1 MNRHIKSL
9 IDFLDDSPCNFYAV
23 DTARRI
29 LTDNGFIELSLT
41 DNWQLEPR
49 GKYFTVKT
57 TRPYSH
63 LHLAKP
69 QCATPG

>member
-23 DTARRI
+23 DTARRL

-41 DNWQLEPR
+41 DNCQL
-49 GKYFTVKT
+49 
-57 TRPYSH
+57 
-63 LHLAKP
+63 
-69 QCATPG
+69 